1 MSYNYTC
8 ATIEQSNE
16 TYIFE
21 IKITY
26 FDNTIVKQRI
36 ISMDCIG
43 DLIVAEN
50 NIKKIKIIFCKLNS
64 MEIITLRKNF
74 TQPIE
79 NIETLYK
86 NDIIII
92 LVNNNNINIK
102 YQVI

>member
-8 ATIEQSNE
+8 ATIEKSNE

-21 IKITY
+21 IKITF
-26 FDNTIVKQRI
+26 FDNSIVKQRI
-36 ISMDCIG
+36 VSMDRIG

-64 MEIITLRKNF
+64 MDIITLRKNY
-74 TQPIE
+74 TQPIQ
-79 NIETLYK
+79 NIDTLYK

-92 LVNNNNINIK
+92 LVNNDIINIK
-102 YQVI
+102 YQII